1 MTKYVGAKQ
10 RSERTQLQRAVLAML
25 TTGMMAWPS
34 FSPVYAANSV
44 ITDSNAQSLINA
56 SDTTHNIYAQTQ
68 VNAAVGANKFT
79 QFKVAQN
86 EVANLHFT
94 RQSMNDNFHTLLN
107 FVDARIEVN
116 GTVNALRNNRIGG
129 NLYFISSNGMIVGQ
143 SGAIN
148 AGALTV
154 TVPQSAYLTGIM
166 TGSLEGAGKAF
177 LKDTIANSVPLN
189 PSGSIVVNGKI
200 RTGLEAKFNA
210 ANIVVGKDLELEDD
224 GSPKHNDDGSLKV
237 SGDYGARIYT
247 GVYFGDIVNISADF
261 DTEFE
266 GGQHRL
272 QITKVEKDVVKGTEE
287 DYYVLDAVQGMK
299 GDGTKSEHGNTD
311 RKEIFQVAGR

>member
-1 MTKYVGAKQ
+1 MTKYVAKQ
-10 RSERTQLQRAVLAML
+10 KRSERTNLQKAVLVML
-25 TTGMMAWPS
+25 ATGMVAWPS

-56 SDTTHNIYAQTQ
+56 GDTTHNIYAQQQ

-94 RQSMNDNFHTLLN
+94 RWNEGAKGDNFHTLLN

-116 GTVNALRNNRIGG
+116 GTVNALRNNKIGG

-166 TGSLEGAGKAF
+166 
-177 LKDTIANSVPLN
+177 
-189 PSGSIVVNGKI
+189 
-200 RTGLEAKFNA
+200 
-210 ANIVVGKDLELEDD
+210 
-224 GSPKHNDDGSLKV
+224 
-237 SGDYGARIYT
+237 
-247 GVYFGDIVNISADF
+247 
-261 DTEFE
+261 
-266 GGQHRL
+266 
-272 QITKVEKDVVKGTEE
+272 
-287 DYYVLDAVQGMK
+287 QG
-299 GDGTKSEHGNTD
+299 
-311 RKEIFQVAGR
+311 